1 MKNVT
6 NRIVHDND
14 NVHGNDNNNDNDKEK
29 KPYNNLR
36 LASGI
41 VIVEQHW
48 QANVCDNN
56 DANNRAWKPSIAN
69 IQTYDLGP

>member
-29 KPYNNLR
+29 KLYDNLR

-48 QANVCDNN
+48 QAYVCDN
-56 DANNRAWKPSIAN
+56 DANNRAWRPSIAN
-69 IQTYDLGP
+69 NQTYYLGQ

>member
-1 MKNVT
+1 MAMTIIMIVTRKKNHM
-6 NRIVHDND
+6 IH
-14 NVHGNDNNNDNDKEK
+14 
-29 KPYNNLR
+29 NLR

-41 VIVEQHW
+41 VIVEQHG

-69 IQTYDLGP
+69 IQTNELGP